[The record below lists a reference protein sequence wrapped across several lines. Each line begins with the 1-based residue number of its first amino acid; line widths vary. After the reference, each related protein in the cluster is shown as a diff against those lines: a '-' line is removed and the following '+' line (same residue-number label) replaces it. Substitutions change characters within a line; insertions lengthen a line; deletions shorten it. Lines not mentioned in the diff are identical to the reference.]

1 VRRRARSSVAGLA
14 AAALLLAAVP
24 AGAATTPATATAD
37 AGALSISIAGTS
49 LLEVARTSASLAAD
63 DASATGV
70 PLAIGGEAVGVREAV
85 SAGPKVEDSGCEVT
99 LPVPVG
105 DWIDADAVCGDVEAH
120 ADGGRADALAGVAG
134 AGLVVDGLTDELT
147 PLVDLLDDLGLE
159 AALEAA
165 LDAALFELNGE
176 LLDELEEVLEAIDG
190 ELLATF
196 GGLLE
201 PCADAFDLGL
211 LAVLLDPL
219 DFDDLLDLLDDL
231 SAADPGEAGVILD
244 DIIDLVGG
252 ALPEACVTL
261 LGLEAAILGFEPSLE
276 GLFDAVDIEG
286 LLTALVDLG
295 GALEVSLLET
305 RSTVSADGES
315 VAAVARAVAPVEL
328 ALEVELGAVLEDVL
342 RSVLEDAAAALAPL
356 TTEIDTLLAALGGV
370 DLSLDAETGL
380 PPLPEADGFLELLL
394 GDDLVGALAG
404 PLLSVE
410 ISSATA
416 EVRYDRDADA
426 FAPDAEPVLV
436 RLGGGLFVLLGLEGI
451 DDTLTDLVG
460 TVDAELLSASPLSE
474 VLDVRLLFESIDD
487 DADVLGL
494 PGVAATSGAASVA
507 LLGAIGEDAV
517 LQVDVAAA
525 SAAVGIGDRVVPGGG
540 DGGGDDDGDDGG
552 TSGPTPVT
560 AAGPPPTSLP
570 ATGGGAALLGLA
582 ALGVAAALHRR
593 H

>member
-14 AAALLLAAVP
+14 AATLLVAAGP
-24 AGAATTPATATAD
+24 AGAAATPATATAD
-37 AGALSISIAGTS
+37 AGALSISIAGSS
-49 LLEVARTSASLAAD
+49 LLEVARTSAALAGD
-63 DASATGV
+63 DASAAGV
-70 PLAIGGEAVGVREAV
+70 PLAIGGDAVGAREAV
-85 SAGPKVEDSGCEVT
+85 STGPKIEDGGCEVT

-105 DWIDADAVCGDVEAH
+105 DRIDAGAVCGNVEAH
-120 ADGGRADALAGVAG
+120 ADDGRADALAGVAG
-134 AGLVVDGLTDELT
+134 AELVVDGLTDELT

-176 LLDELEEVLEAIDG
+176 LLDEVEAVLEAIEAD
-190 ELLATF
+190 LLATF
-196 GGLLE
+196 GGLLSA
-201 PCADAFDLGL
+201 CAAEFESG
-211 LAVLLDPL
+211 LLDPL
-219 DFDDLLDLLDDL
+219 LEPLLQPLLDELA
-231 SAADPGEAGVILD
+231 SAEPGDVGDILD
-244 DIIDLVGG
+244 AIDDLVGG

-261 LGLEAAILGFEPSLE
+261 LGLESAIVGFEPSLE
-276 GLFDAVDIEG
+276 GLFDAVDLEG
-286 LLTALVDLG
+286 LLAALVDLG

-305 RSTVSADGES
+305 RSTVSADGGS
-315 VAAVARAVAPVEL
+315 VAAAAGAVAPVEL
-328 ALEVELGAVLEDVL
+328 ALEVELGALLEDVL
-342 RSVLEDAAAALAPL
+342 LPLLDDAAAELDALAG
-356 TTEIDTLLAALGGV
+356 EIATLLADLDGV
-370 DLSLDAETGL
+370 GLSLDASTPTGL
-380 PPLPEADGFLELLL
+380 PELPTADGFLASLL
-394 GDDLVGALAG
+394 GDDLAEALAG

-416 EVRYDRDADA
+416 EVRYDREADA
-426 FAPDAEPVLV
+426 FAPEAAPVLV
-436 RLGGGLFVLLGLEGI
+436 RLGGGLFALLGLDGV

-474 VLDVRLLFESIDD
+474 VLDVRLLFDSIDE

-525 SAAVGIGDRVVPGGG
+525 SAAVGIGDLVVPGDG

-560 AAGPPPTSLP
+560 AAGPPPPSLP
-570 ATGGGAALLGLA
+570 VTGGGAAFLGLA